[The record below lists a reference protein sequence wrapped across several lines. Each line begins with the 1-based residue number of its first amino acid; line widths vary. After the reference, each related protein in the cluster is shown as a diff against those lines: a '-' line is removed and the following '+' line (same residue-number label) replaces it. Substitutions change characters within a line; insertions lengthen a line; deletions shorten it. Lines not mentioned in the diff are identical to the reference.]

1 MNYVKL
7 SELCNKCSN
16 LKKKNSEAT
25 QEVKKVE
32 EELIKMKEDFSLL
45 IDINNT
51 FSKKNKELKRRIHLN
66 ESNSDKFKQKSRNK
80 KRNKGKKLLIIVM
93 MTNWMI

>member
-1 MNYVKL
+1 MY
-7 SELCNKCSN
+7 NKCLN
-16 LKKKNSEAT
+16 LEKKNSETT

-51 FSKKNKELKRRIHLN
+51 FSKENEKLKKRIHLN
-66 ESNSDKFKQKSRNK
+66 ESDSNKFE
-80 KRNKGKKLLIIVM
+80 
-93 MTNWMI
+93 